1 MLGIDRI
8 DRLLRRSNRLVILWD
23 RQVETYYGEILN
35 QYGDLIITAKGQSTA
50 EVIGRLELEAA
61 KEIER

>member
-1 MLGIDRI
+1 MLGI

-23 RQVETYYGEILN
+23 RQEKSYYGEVAD
-35 QYGDLIITAKGQSTA
+35 QYGDLIITAKGQST
-50 EVIGRLELEAA
+50 EKVIERLESEAA